1 MQTSINEETSM
12 TDHAQEKTTLEKSRD
27 IIVQLKDMIHYSKTN
42 IEKLTEFWLLLEG
55 EMKQKTMAKKFEVLL
70 SHQNAFHD
78 SVASVVSDYEEEC
91 DRMGKKP
98 S

>member
-1 MQTSINEETSM
+1 MSDPT
-12 TDHAQEKTTLEKSRD
+12 QEKTVLEKSRD
-27 IIVQLKDMIHYSKTN
+27 IIAQLKDMSHYSKTN

-55 EMKQKTMAKKFEVLL
+55 EMKQKNMAKKFETLL

-78 SVASVVSDYEEEC
+78 SLATVVADYETEC
-91 DRMGKKP
+91 ERIEKKK

>member
-1 MQTSINEETSM
+1 M
-12 TDHAQEKTTLEKSRD
+12 TDPTHEKTPLEKSRD
-27 IIVQLKDMIHYSKTN
+27 IITQLKDMSHYSKTN

-55 EMKQKTMAKKFEVLL
+55 EMKQKKLAKRFETLL

-78 SVASVVSDYEEEC
+78 SLDAVVSDYEAEC
-91 DRMGKKP
+91 DRIEKKA